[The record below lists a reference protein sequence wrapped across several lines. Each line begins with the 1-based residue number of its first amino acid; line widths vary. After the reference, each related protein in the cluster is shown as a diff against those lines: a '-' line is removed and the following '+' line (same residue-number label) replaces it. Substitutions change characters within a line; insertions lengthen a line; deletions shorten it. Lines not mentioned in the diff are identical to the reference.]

1 MTKRCAL
8 LTDMSSLGKSSLTVM
23 IPALEMLGVEA
34 CPVPT
39 ALLSTQSDG
48 FVDFYKEDGTVPYAN
63 ILDHWLRMGYG
74 FDGIYSGYFTTVEE
88 VDKCA
93 SFVKANPS
101 ALYLCDPVLGDDGAL
116 YQGMEPALTGAIRD
130 KLMPLAAIVTP
141 NPTEAGLLLGRKG
154 MPDASWCAGLGGKHT
169 MITGVKTPEGWAILL
184 DGEALPFEHL
194 PSSLP
199 GAGDLYAAILLALLV
214 RGKPLREAAQKAATL
229 VFLAMERTVRERKW
243 GVEVSSIRK
252 ELAAV

>member
-1 MTKRCAL
+1 MKPAFSL
-8 LTDMSSLGKSSLTVM
+8 LVSFC
-23 IPALEMLGVEA
+23 LGVA
-34 CPVPT
+34 LFAAPT
-39 ALLSTQSDG
+39 RNDVIVATTAVTDSAIVNCAG
-48 FVDFYKEDGTVPYAN
+48 FVATPQYMVFPGWDEAYFETFFLNQGVQMITKDNKTDLNGPAAKKVTEDIARWVKK
-63 ILDHWLRMGYG
+63 GYVYWATG
-74 FDGIYSGYFTTVEE
+74 KD
-88 VDKCA
+88 A
-93 SFVKANPS
+93 SS
-101 ALYLCDPVLGDDGAL
+101 
-116 YQGMEPALTGAIRD
+116 I
-130 KLMPLAAIVTP
+130 
-141 NPTEAGLLLGRKG
+141 